1 MLAKN
6 FVYILFLVVKKNI
19 RNNFNPNYKKSLW
32 KTFSYSSV
40 DVNICIDTSS
50 TLVLASNIKKLL

>member
-6 FVYILFLVVKKNI
+6 FVYILFLVVKRNI
-19 RNNFNPNYKKSLW
+19 RNNFNSNYKKSLW
-32 KTFSYSSV
+32 KTFSYSST

>member
-19 RNNFNPNYKKSLW
+19 RNNFNPITKKVYE
-32 KTFSYSSV
+32 KHSV
-40 DVNICIDTSS
+40 TRVSM
-50 TLVLASNIKKLL
+50 